1 MKQKYTKEFIIQDLK
16 EVCEAFGRPPTKK
29 EFVDYSVSKTAYM
42 AYFDGSFNKLK
53 EAAGIPVSR
62 PKHRKKDLTVEKILH
77 SIKEVATKNP
87 KESIYWV
94 ITHCEYPEA
103 TIKRYIGGIE
113 EISAYIDNPKRYQKY
128 CREDLISELEK
139 AAVEYPDVVSVW
151 TLISYC
157 KASEHAY
164 LNYVGETKKLYEI
177 VNKARQKAIVQKILG
192 KRYPIKYKS
201 APIILKWTKKRAYWL
216 KNA

>member
-16 EVCEAFGRPPTKK
+16 EVCEAFEKPPTKK
-29 EFVDYSVSKTAYM
+29 EFIDYSVSKTAYM

-62 PKHRKKDLTVEKILH
+62 PKHSKKDLTVEKILH
-77 SIKEVATKNP
+77 SIKEVAAKNP
-87 KESIYWV
+87 RESIYWV
-94 ITHCEYPEA
+94 ITHCEYPES

-128 CREDLISELEK
+128 CRKDLISELEK

-201 APIILKWTKKRAYWL
+201 APIILKWTKKRAHWL

>member
-62 PKHRKKDLTVEKILH
+62 PKHSKKDLTVEKILH
-77 SIKEVATKNP
+77 SIKEVAAKNP
-87 KESIYWV
+87 RESIYWV
-94 ITHCEYPEA
+94 ITHCEYPE
-103 TIKRYIGGIE
+103 TTVKRYIGGIE

-139 AAVEYPDVVSVW
+139 AAVEYPDVVSIW
-151 TLISYC
+151 TLIEHC
-157 KASEHAY
+157 KASDNVY
-164 LNYVGETKKLYEI
+164 LKHVGETKKLYEI
-177 VNKARQKAIVQKILG
+177 VSKARQKAVVQKILG